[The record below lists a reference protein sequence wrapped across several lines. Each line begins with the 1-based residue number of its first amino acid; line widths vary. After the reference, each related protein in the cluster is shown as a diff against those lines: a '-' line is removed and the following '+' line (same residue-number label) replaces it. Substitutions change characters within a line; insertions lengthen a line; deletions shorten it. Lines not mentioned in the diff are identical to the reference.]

1 VPGWALPVVVIV
13 VTGWLGHATNATVVS
28 FWLGIVA
35 TVVAYALALFALEPA
50 TYARRLA
57 AAIAVTVG
65 LGATQ
70 LLLDHVGHSIL

>member
-1 VPGWALPVVVIV
+1 V
-13 VTGWLGHATNATVVS
+13 VTGWLGGKTNETVVS

-35 TVVAYALALFALEPA
+35 TVVTYVFALFALEPA
-50 TYARRLA
+50 AYARRLA

-65 LGATQ
+65 LVTTQ